1 MRSTQGMPGRRP
13 NLSASGH
20 DVRPLSE
27 ARIAELAE
35 RLTDEEREVL
45 LRRGTERPFCGNLL
59 DNKKDGFYACRL
71 CGLPLFGSGAKF
83 DSGTGWPSFFAPVDE
98 DHVGYV
104 EDASHGMCRV
114 EIVCMRCG
122 GHLGHVFD
130 DGPAPTGRR
139 YCLNSVSMA
148 FVETGG
154 DVPEGSRPAEGL
166 STAYFGGGCFWG
178 VEDRF
183 QSIEGVVDA
192 ASGYQGGETEGPTYR
207 EVCSGA
213 TGHAEVVRVVFDPS
227 EVSYERL
234 LDAFFAM
241 HNPTT
246 RDRQGPDVGTQYRSV
261 IYTTDAGQLAAARAK
276 IAALEAEGAFGGKA
290 IVTEVRP
297 VEEAGAFYL
306 AEEYH
311 QDYNARHGRSC
322 SIG

>member
-1 MRSTQGMPGRRP
+1 MRVRGALPARRP
-13 NLSASGH
+13 NLSGSGH
-20 DVRPLSE
+20 DVRRLSE

-35 RLTDEEREVL
+35 RLSDEEREVL

-71 CGLPLFGSGAKF
+71 CGLPLFGSSAKF
-83 DSGTGWPSFFAPVDE
+83 DSGTGWPSFFAPVDD
-98 DHVGYV
+98 DHVAYIV
-104 EDASHGMCRV
+104 DESHGMRRV
-114 EIVCMRCG
+114 EIVCARCE

-139 YCLNSVSMA
+139 YCLNSVSMS
-148 FVETGG
+148 FVETDDG
-154 DVPEGSRPAEGL
+154 VPELSKPAVTE
-166 STAYFGGGCFWG
+166 TAYFGGGCFWG

-183 QSIEGVVDA
+183 QSIEGVIDA
-192 ASGYQGGETEGPTYR
+192 ASGYQGGSEENPSYR
-207 EVCSGA
+207 EVCNGT
-213 TGHAEVVRVVFDPS
+213 TGHAEVVRVVFDPA
-227 EVSYERL
+227 VVTYAAL

-246 RDRQGPDVGTQYRSV
+246 RDRQGPDVGTQYRSA
-261 IYTTDAGQLAAARAK
+261 IYTTSAAQLDAARSK
-276 IAALEAEGAFGGKA
+276 IAALEGAGAFGGKP

-297 VEEAGAFYL
+297 VEDAGAFYE